1 MCFLFIE
8 SDFCDVID
16 GTDTSPGWWRKPSP
30 VVSVVESSGR
40 LKKTSQWLHFHFG
53 RKLNTGI
60 FEGSCPVLLFVQDN
74 SCQPI
79 YQDITLFLLY
89 PGVPTLKLGKKEN
102 KESRKS
108 RFLFALQPSVT
119 KLYSEGQSGHVWSIQ
134 TSGRSNLWIN
144 RV

>member
-1 MCFLFIE
+1 M
-8 SDFCDVID
+8 
-16 GTDTSPGWWRKPSP
+16 
-30 VVSVVESSGR
+30 
-40 LKKTSQWLHFHFG
+40 
-53 RKLNTGI
+53 
-60 FEGSCPVLLFVQDN
+60 LLFVQDN

-119 KLYSEGQSGHVWSIQ
+119 KLYSEGQSGHV
-134 TSGRSNLWIN
+134 
-144 RV
+144 